1 MKRVALAAT
10 AAFMVATAPAYA
22 QAVTAA
28 NPQSVA
34 DALQSAGYR
43 AVLGRDSVGD
53 PQIETAASGVRW
65 FIYFF
70 GCEKGTNCS
79 TVTFRS
85 GWSDASVKLDKINE
99 WNRDKRFS
107 RAYLDKEG
115 DPILELD
122 VNLDEGGMSRALFI
136 DNVEFFETSLGAFV
150 QFIR

>member
-1 MKRVALAAT
+1 MKWMALAAI
-10 AAFMVATAPAYA
+10 VASIAIADPADA
-22 QAVTAA
+22 QMVTAA
-28 NPQSVA
+28 NPKSVA
-34 DALQSAGYR
+34 EALQSAGYR

-65 FIYFF
+65 FVHFF
-70 GCEKGTNCS
+70 GCEKGSNCS
-79 TVTFRS
+79 TVTFSS
-85 GWSDASVKLDKINE
+85 GWSDGSVKLDKINE

-115 DPILELD
+115 DPILEFDVDLD
-122 VNLDEGGMSRALFI
+122 KGGMSRALFI